1 MEILSTL
8 DDIYIA
14 WCKMN
19 GIKKIISADELIYE
33 EGMSDKQNKWL
44 DNFIDNYSR
53 AQEVEYFIDNNIK
66 FKKGGVN
73 YD

>member
-19 GIKKIISADELIYE
+19 GIKEIISADEQIYQ
-33 EGMSDKQNKWL
+33 EGMTDEQNKWL
-44 DNFIDNYSR
+44 DNFVDNYSR
-53 AQEVEYFIDNNIK
+53 AQQVEYFINNNIQ
-66 FKKGGVN
+66 
-73 YD
+73 YARIY

>member
-19 GIKKIISADELIYE
+19 GIKEIISADEQIYQ
-33 EGMSDKQNKWL
+33 EGMTDEQNKWL
-44 DNFIDNYSR
+44 DNFVDNYSR
-53 AQEVEYFIDNNIK
+53 AQEVEYFINNNIQ
-66 FKKGGVN
+66 
-73 YD
+73 YARIY

>member
-19 GIKKIISADELIYE
+19 GIKEIISADEQLYE
-33 EGMSDKQNKWL
+33 DDMNDKQSVWL
-44 DNFIDNYSR
+44 KEFIDVYFK
-53 AQEVEYFIDNNIK
+53 AQDLEYFIEKNK
-66 FKKGGVN
+66 E
-73 YD
+73 